1 MAHFSCLLL
10 SHGATSQR
18 YQMFEFSS
26 LDGSGQMLD
35 FVICDGDPRARAMEK
50 NVDRMSPT
58 KKLSKE
64 SAVRWD
70 ESISYYCTLKGL
82 SPISRS
88 VVMAFCTASEA
99 LAYLEKLSNIS
110 LSTSGHLMVE
120 KNLEKILEF
129 CRTILS
135 MIEAT
140 VSSSSFK
147 GQGLAILSEW
157 IFPEYLAEI
166 SNSKAATCSA
176 LEHMAN

>member
-1 MAHFSCLLL
+1 
-10 SHGATSQR
+10 
-18 YQMFEFSS
+18 
-26 LDGSGQMLD
+26 
-35 FVICDGDPRARAMEK
+35 
-50 NVDRMSPT
+50 
-58 KKLSKE
+58 
-64 SAVRWD
+64 
-70 ESISYYCTLKGL
+70 
-82 SPISRS
+82 
-88 VVMAFCTASEA
+88 MAFCTASEA